1 MKKLA
6 GLAMS
11 FLVTVSAFAFPTY
24 AEETK
29 YPYSYDFENGLAQVS
44 AWKGAK
50 TEQSENAFGGKYALK
65 VTAPANSNGGVTMN
79 PGDNTFFTKY
89 EDGKYR
95 KDTSANTYELN
106 VKVAADSGNAADA
119 TITWGLQWW
128 NEDPVQ
134 VDISLGSVSAKPGN
148 GYVLYK
154 TKFKTNEDNYMWGP
168 KLSFTVASSSE
179 AVVYIDDVN
188 ITQVD
193 PNEILNLDFE
203 EPSVPSCVSTWQAS
217 TALSGNA
224 ANGSKTLEIS
234 GTANPSLSDTNA
246 GNVTFALGGG
256 TIFTTEGKDTSE
268 NIYELSFNYAAETAN
283 TSSVNL
289 GCYLSW
295 WNDDTI
301 EVSKKIAML
310 DVTDSEYK
318 SCVIRFKTGE
328 TNWMWSPKLFCIA
341 KSAADYSIYIDD
353 LKIRKIVIPK
363 APVLEE
369 SIPADGGETE
379 VTDRVT
385 LKFSNTMSGDALNTS
400 SYKINDAE
408 VKSAERNSDG
418 TYTVYFKESLKA
430 RKTYTLSFAVS
441 DEYGQAL
448 SGSVTFAVLGAD
460 RLYYDGI
467 NMYKDYGLDEVRSLE
482 DGVLEDG
489 NISAVAENFRNHD
502 TRAFNL
508 MLITAMY
515 KDNKLEAINADSM
528 SIDVGEE
535 KTDKLKTTVN
545 VPQER
550 DGEYK
555 IKTYL
560 WDKEAVCPISKTKT
574 LNDYETVT
582 LNVNADGSA
591 DFVSP
596 KLANESITD
605 SSAAK
610 RYVINIAPGEYT
622 EVNWSVKPYVTLRGT
637 DMNTCIL
644 KGELPDSCGGDAVG
658 RANIQ
663 NYSTINLFGTCNIE
677 NLTITARNLRYPVHN
692 EGSGAN
698 KNATHR
704 LKNCYIEHYGNE
716 GATQY
721 YLNNGGKDKYDVWQW
736 TTAWGYGSASGVLDV
751 FDNVTFKSVDRAWY
765 VHGNAAFEK
774 PQINILNNC
783 HLSAGNK
790 QDITVESLGSGTDDK
805 VILNNCT
812 FDGLS
817 IRAAGSPWLYTDPNN
832 QYADHTD
839 YEIILNNCDPLG
851 YSDTHMGTA
860 LAISSNNGTEN
871 STVSVSGSAAECL
884 FGNYTSKRGGGGLS
898 GYIYGYWDIS
908 GYLTGIASNIYVNN
922 TIGRRLGDCSATAK
936 TLEVLFDGINKA
948 SVMFDKNYTS
958 MSNAQILAEINGA
971 VSSYGK
977 AYEYKVS
984 QNEYYPQFTD
994 KEISAQNVSQTY
1006 IKRFAAVKYEDG
1018 GIKQMTAD
1026 DPASAFAGIAL
1037 ENITPNSAGR
1047 VLKEGYMSA
1056 SQLGISSVDNG
1067 DVITVTDLGFAKNG
1081 SGAAVLNCQ
1090 NTYGWAYFSA
1100 D

>member
-1 MKKLA
+1 MKKFL
-6 GLAMS
+6 GLALY
-11 FLVTVSAFAFPTY
+11 FLMTVSMLASPAY
-24 AEETK
+24 AEESK
-29 YPYSYDFENGLAQVS
+29 YPYSYDFEDGLSQVS
-44 AWKGAK
+44 AWNNAVA
-50 TEQSENAFGGKYALK
+50 EQSENAFGGKYALK
-65 VTAPANSNGGVTMN
+65 VTAPANSGVTLN
-79 PGDNTFFTKY
+79 PGDNTFFTKN
-89 EDGKYR
+89 EDGSRK
-95 KDTSANTYELN
+95 KDTSANTYELS
-106 VKVAADSGNAADA
+106 VKIAADEANTSDTVLA
-119 TITWGLQWW
+119 WMLQWW

-134 VDISLGSVSAKPGN
+134 VNLSLGNVTVKAGN
-148 GYVLYK
+148 GYVIYK
-154 TKFKTNEDNYMWGP
+154 TKFKTKEDNYMWGP
-168 KLSFTVASSSE
+168 KLSFTVTSSSA
-179 AVVYIDDVN
+179 AVIYIDDVS
-188 ITQVD
+188 IKQVD

-217 TALSGNA
+217 TAVSGNA
-224 ANGSKTLEIS
+224 ANGSKALEIS
-234 GTANPSLSDTNA
+234 GTANPSLSDANA

-268 NIYELSFNYAAETAN
+268 NTYELSFNYAAETAN

-289 GCYLSW
+289 GWYLNW
-295 WNDDTI
+295 WNDD
-301 EVSKKIAML
+301 SKNPAKQIVVCDIA
-310 DVTDSEYK
+310 DSEYK

-328 TNWMWSPKLFCIA
+328 TNYMWSPKLFCIA
-341 KSAADYSIYIDD
+341 KSAEDYSIYIDD

-363 APVLEE
+363 APLLEE
-369 SIPADGGETE
+369 SVPPDGGETE

-385 LKFSNTMSGDALNTS
+385 LKFSNTMSGDALNVN

-408 VKSAERNSDG
+408 IKSAEKNSDG
-418 TYTVYFKESLKA
+418 SYTVYFRENLKA
-430 RKTYTLSFAVS
+430 RKTYILTYAVS
-441 DEYGQAL
+441 DEYGQTL
-448 SGSVTFAVLGAD
+448 NGSITFAVLGAD

-489 NISAVAENFRNHD
+489 EISAVVENLRNYD
-502 TRAFNL
+502 SKSFGL

-515 KDNKLEAINADSM
+515 KDNKLEAINTDSM
-528 SIDVGEE
+528 NIAVGEE
-535 KTDKLKTTVN
+535 KSDKLKTTVS
-545 VPQER
+545 VPEVR
-550 DGEYK
+550 NGEYK

-560 WDKEAVCPISKTKT
+560 WDKEAVCPVSKTKT
-574 LNDYETVT
+574 LVDYETVT

-591 DFVSP
+591 DFTSP
-596 KLANESITD
+596 KLANDSITD

-622 EVNWSVKPYVTLRGT
+622 EVNWSVKPYVTLKGT

-644 KGELPDSCGGDAVG
+644 KGELPDSYGGDAVG

-704 LKNCYIEHYGNE
+704 LKNCHIEHFGNA

-721 YLNNGGKDKYDVWQW
+721 YLNNGGSDKYDVWQW
-736 TTAWGYGSASGVLDV
+736 TTAWGYGSTSGVLDV

-765 VHGNAAFEK
+765 VHGNTSFEK

-783 HLSAGNK
+783 HLSAGNM

-812 FDGLS
+812 FDGLF
-817 IRAAGSPWLYTDPNN
+817 IRAAGSPWLYTDLNN
-832 QYADHTD
+832 QYSDHTD
-839 YEIILNNCDPLG
+839 YTITLNNCDPLG

-871 STVSVSGSAAECL
+871 STVSVSGSATECL

-908 GYLTGIASNIYVNN
+908 GYLTGISSNIYVNN
-922 TIGRRLGDCSATAK
+922 TLGRRLGDCSVTAK
-936 TLEVLFDGINKA
+936 TLEVLFDGVNKA
-948 SVMFDKNYTS
+948 SVTFNKNYTS
-958 MSNAQILAEINGA
+958 MNNAQILSEINSA
-971 VSSYGK
+971 ISSYGR

-984 QNEYYPQFTD
+984 QNEYYPEFTD
-994 KEISAQNVSQTY
+994 KEILATNVSETY

-1018 GIKQMTAD
+1018 GIKQMTAKD
-1026 DPASAFAGIAL
+1026 TASAFAGIAL
-1037 ENITPNSAGR
+1037 ENITPGSMGR

-1056 SQLGISSVDNG
+1056 AQLGLSSLSNG
-1067 DVITVTDLGFAKNG
+1067 DSITVTD
-1081 SGAAVLNCQ
+1081 SGYEKIEEADSTFKITIKP
-1090 NTYGWAYFSA
+1090 NTIIVVR
-1100 D
+1100 